1 MTKLLK
7 VIKSDKPK
15 KKWTAI
21 FMKDNGK
28 EKKVHFGFNNPKDPK
43 NDYTLH
49 KSKER
54 RERYRKRTK
63 NQIDNPN
70 TTPLSPS
77 YLSHYLLW
85 GESTSLKQN
94 IKNYKKRFNL

>member
-49 KSKER
+49 KDKER
-54 RERYRKRTK
+54 RERYRIRHKSDLDTK
-63 NQIDNPN
+63 DPMRAG
-70 TTPLSPS
+70 
-77 YLSHYLLW
+77 YLSYYLLW
-85 GESTSLKQN
+85 GDSTSLKQN